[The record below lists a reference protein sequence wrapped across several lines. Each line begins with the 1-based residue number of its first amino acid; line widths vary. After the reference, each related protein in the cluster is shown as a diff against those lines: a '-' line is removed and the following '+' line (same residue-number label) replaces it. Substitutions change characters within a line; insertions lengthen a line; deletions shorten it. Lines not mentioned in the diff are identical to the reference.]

1 MIINLSKTTLMTQFW
16 PASAVGLIS
25 MWIHM
30 GCNIEARQQ
39 LECIVQ
45 QIFSCHSLDF
55 LLTQNLWRLSDLL
68 SKTHSVKLVWIVL
81 TSSYTNPCSW
91 LKVLTQ
97 YHTVLIR
104 YGHTINAKI
113 YLKIYT
119 YHYFKNHLNL
129 RNTGLCHRGHNV
141 HLMNGRSL
149 VSRYTASFP
158 SRVESVQH
166 LHKYLQLTVQ
176 TLQIWGTPRQIR
188 RAEGV
193 AWSFNFNH

>member
-1 MIINLSKTTLMTQFW
+1 MWDSLVSVNKTILPCFRFQDLWIYFWFIFKIKNSIYKMNLKTFFQLKSAQTPFSEHNFWTEYFQMIINLSKTTLMTQFW

-81 TSSYTNPCSW
+81 TSSYTNPCSPMIESFN
-91 LKVLTQ
+91 
-97 YHTVLIR
+97 TVSHSPYQIW
-104 YGHTINAKI
+104 
-113 YLKIYT
+113 T
-119 YHYFKNHLNL
+119 YHQCKNL
-129 RNTGLCHRGHNV
+129 
-141 HLMNGRSL
+141 S
-149 VSRYTASFP
+149 
-158 SRVESVQH
+158 
-166 LHKYLQLTVQ
+166 
-176 TLQIWGTPRQIR
+176 
-188 RAEGV
+188 
-193 AWSFNFNH
+193 